1 MRPMAFIIVSPA
13 FPSNGRR
20 ACGASRRSF
29 DCLTAC
35 RPDGGALWGLGA
47 SIPLPEPEPATAC
60 RNAPTACGGTA
71 ETVHWLLS
79 LRIAP
84 GRDALVFR
92 WPVRFPFMTT
102 TTSAHPPQSRPP
114 IAPTSKA
121 QPAVAAAGV
130 LAMALLLAGWIQVLQ
145 APYRQQNEKAVFITA
160 VLFAAILAAVPG
172 IYILRRRR
180 DAQPETAGLAF
191 LGTLTVLLLAI
202 YFFWVRWYVF
212 FPADIWTWSE
222 GDYVNDML
230 KFSVGYL
237 SQGGLLS
244 SSRTAYS
251 LATAYAPASKSS
263 Y

>member
-1 MRPMAFIIVSPA
+1 
-13 FPSNGRR
+13 
-20 ACGASRRSF
+20 
-29 DCLTAC
+29 
-35 RPDGGALWGLGA
+35 
-47 SIPLPEPEPATAC
+47 
-60 RNAPTACGGTA
+60 
-71 ETVHWLLS
+71 
-79 LRIAP
+79 
-84 GRDALVFR
+84 
-92 WPVRFPFMTT
+92 
-102 TTSAHPPQSRPP
+102 
-114 IAPTSKA
+114 
-121 QPAVAAAGV
+121 
-130 LAMALLLAGWIQVLQ
+130 MALLLAGWIQVLQ
-145 APYRQQNEKAVFITA
+145 APYQQQNEKAVFITA

-172 IYILRRRR
+172 LYILRRRR

-191 LGTLTVLLLAI
+191 LGTLTVLPLAI